1 MCVVFMAARYIA
13 SLKSRLENIQ
23 NESISESTCNLCS
36 VILQRTNLHFSK
48 LSGWQTRT
56 LRYGRT
62 DLLREYCGKQTNKP
76 LTPPLFLMSFKGG
89 WTKQTAALSLSL
101 YFILSLGANPL
112 NAERAR
118 EWERLM
124 REFKGG
130 RGQERDVE
138 EREQLVLRAD
148 TGHVG
153 KGSAAAYG
161 AVKRPFSLSLFISL
175 PGLSSPCRYGDR
187 DLLPSY
193 GQPAGLRLF
202 WDQHQVFAEILG
214 QQWVQT
220 QHTHAMFC
228 IHVRCSCICV
238 LTLL

>member
-1 MCVVFMAARYIA
+1 MCCFYGRM
-13 SLKSRLENIQ
+13 K
-23 NESISESTCNLCS
+23 SISESTCNLCS

-89 WTKQTAALSLSL
+89 WTTQTAALSLSFSL
-101 YFILSLGANPL
+101 WEPILLMQS
-112 NAERAR
+112 ERER
-118 EWERLM
+118 ERLM

-202 WDQHQVFAEILG
+202 
-214 QQWVQT
+214 
-220 QHTHAMFC
+220 
-228 IHVRCSCICV
+228 
-238 LTLL
+238 

>member
-1 MCVVFMAARYIA
+1 MCVVFMAEWKASANQLAISAVSSYREQIYILA
-13 SLKSRLENIQ
+13 NCQDGKQEHLGTVVPI
-23 NESISESTCNLCS
+23 CS
-36 VILQRTNLHFSK
+36 GNTAVN
-48 LSGWQTRT
+48 
-56 LRYGRT
+56 
-62 DLLREYCGKQTNKP
+62 KQTNKP

-89 WTKQTAALSLSL
+89 WTTQTAALSLSFSL
-101 YFILSLGANPL
+101 WEPILLMQS
-112 NAERAR
+112 ERER
-118 EWERLM
+118 ERLM